1 MIKQLLS
8 FKNAFKGIWYTIKS
22 ESHMR
27 FHMVAGFYVLVFSVF
42 YNFSATQTALLV
54 FLIASIMFA
63 EIINTC
69 IEELCNFV
77 ADRYEPIVKIV
88 KDMAAGAVLVLS
100 IASAIVA
107 IIFFWN
113 IPVIMQ
119 IFSYF
124 AENVFMLILFAISA
138 LFSLVFV
145 IWGPIGIKTG
155 FLRLKFKNKN

>member
-8 FKNAFKGIWYTIKS
+8 FKSAFKGVWYTIKS

-27 FHMVAGFYVLVFSVF
+27 FHMVAGFYVLLFSLFYEFSV
-42 YNFSATQTALLV
+42 SQTALLIL
-54 FLIASIMFA
+54 LIASVMFA

-69 IEELCNFV
+69 LEELCNLV

-100 IASAIVA
+100 IASAIIA

-113 IPVIMQ
+113 VPVIMQ
-119 IFSYF
+119 ILSYF
-124 AENVFMLILFAISA
+124 AKNIFMLVLLIISA
-138 LFSLVFV
+138 VISVVFV
-145 IWGPIGIKTG
+145 ALGPTGIKTV
-155 FLRLKFKNKN
+155 FLSLKFKNKN

>member
-8 FKNAFKGIWYTIKS
+8 FKSAFKGVWYTIKS

-27 FHMVAGFYVLVFSVF
+27 FHMVAGFYVLLFSFF
-42 YNFSATQTALLV
+42 YNFSVSQIALLV
-54 FLIASIMFA
+54 LLIASIMFA

-69 IEELCNFV
+69 IEELCNLV

-100 IASAIVA
+100 IASAIIA

-113 IPVIMQ
+113 VPVIMQ

-124 AENVFMLILFAISA
+124 AKNIFMLVLLIISA
-138 LFSLVFV
+138 LISAIFV
-145 IWGPIGIKTG
+145 ALGPIGIKTV

>member
-8 FKNAFKGIWYTIKS
+8 FKSAFKGVWYTIKS

-27 FHMVAGFYVLVFSVF
+27 FHMVAGFYVLLFSLFYEFSV
-42 YNFSATQTALLV
+42 SQTALLIL
-54 FLIASIMFA
+54 LIASVMFA

-69 IEELCNFV
+69 LEELCNLV

-100 IASAIVA
+100 IASAIIA

-113 IPVIMQ
+113 VPVIMQ
-119 IFSYF
+119 ILSYF
-124 AENVFMLILFAISA
+124 AKNIFMLVLLIISA
-138 LFSLVFV
+138 VISVIFV
-145 IWGPIGIKTG
+145 ALGPTGIKTV

>member
-8 FKNAFKGIWYTIKS
+8 FKSAFKGVWYTIKS

-27 FHMVAGFYVLVFSVF
+27 FDMVEGFYVLIFSLF

-54 FLIASIMFA
+54 FLIASVMFA

-77 ADRYEPIVKIV
+77 ADRYEPVVKIV
-88 KDMAAGAVLVLS
+88 KDMSAGAVLVLS

-107 IIFFWN
+107 ILFFWN

-124 AENVFMLILFAISA
+124 AKNIFMLVLLLISA
-138 LFSLVFV
+138 IVSLIFV
-145 IWGPIGIKTG
+145 VLGPTGIKTG
-155 FLRLKFKNKN
+155 FLRLKLKNKN

>member
-107 IIFFWN
+107 ILFFWN

>member
-8 FKNAFKGIWYTIKS
+8 FKSGFKGVWYTIKS

-27 FHMVAGFYVLVFSVF
+27 FHMVAGFYVLLFSLFYEFSV
-42 YNFSATQTALLV
+42 SQTALLIL
-54 FLIASIMFA
+54 LIASVMFA

-69 IEELCNFV
+69 LEELCNLV

-100 IASAIVA
+100 IASAIIA

-113 IPVIMQ
+113 VPVIMQ
-119 IFSYF
+119 ILSYF
-124 AENVFMLILFAISA
+124 AKNIFMLVLLIISA
-138 LFSLVFV
+138 VISVVFV
-145 IWGPIGIKTG
+145 ALGPTGIKTV

>member
-8 FKNAFKGIWYTIKS
+8 FKSGFKGVWYTIKS

-27 FHMVAGFYVLVFSVF
+27 FHMVAGFYVLLFSLFYEFSV
-42 YNFSATQTALLV
+42 SQTALLIL
-54 FLIASIMFA
+54 LIASVMFA

-69 IEELCNFV
+69 LEELCNLV

-100 IASAIVA
+100 IASAIIA

-113 IPVIMQ
+113 VPVIMQ
-119 IFSYF
+119 ILSYF
-124 AENVFMLILFAISA
+124 AKNIFMLVLLIISA
-138 LFSLVFV
+138 VISVIFV
-145 IWGPIGIKTG
+145 ALGPTGIKTA

>member
-8 FKNAFKGIWYTIKS
+8 FKSGFKGVWYTIKS

-27 FHMVAGFYVLVFSVF
+27 FHMVAGFYVLLFSLFYEFSV
-42 YNFSATQTALLV
+42 SQTALLIL
-54 FLIASIMFA
+54 LIASVMFA

-69 IEELCNFV
+69 LEELCNLV

-100 IASAIVA
+100 IASAIIA
-107 IIFFWN
+107 IIFYWN
-113 IPVIMQ
+113 VPVIMQ
-119 IFSYF
+119 ILSYF
-124 AENVFMLILFAISA
+124 AKNIFMLVLLIISA
-138 LFSLVFV
+138 VISVIFV
-145 IWGPIGIKTG
+145 ALGPTGIKTV

>member
-8 FKNAFKGIWYTIKS
+8 FKSAFKGVWYTIKS

-27 FHMVAGFYVLVFSVF
+27 FHMVAGFYVLLFSLFYEFSV
-42 YNFSATQTALLV
+42 SQTALLIL
-54 FLIASIMFA
+54 LIASVMFA

-69 IEELCNFV
+69 LEELCNLV

-100 IASAIVA
+100 IASAIIA
-107 IIFFWN
+107 IIFYWN
-113 IPVIMQ
+113 VPVIMQ
-119 IFSYF
+119 ILSYF
-124 AENVFMLILFAISA
+124 AKNIFMLVLLIISA
-138 LFSLVFV
+138 VISVVFV
-145 IWGPIGIKTG
+145 ALGPTGIKTA

>member
-8 FKNAFKGIWYTIKS
+8 FKSAFKGVWYTVKS

-27 FHMVAGFYVLVFSVF
+27 FHMVAGFYVMIFSQF
-42 YNFSATQTALLV
+42 YNFSATQTALLI
-54 FLIASIMFA
+54 FLIASVMFA

-69 IEELCNFV
+69 LEELCNLV

-100 IASAIVA
+100 IASAIIA

-113 IPVIMQ
+113 VPVIMQ
-119 IFSYF
+119 ILSYF
-124 AENVFMLILFAISA
+124 AKNIFMLVL
-138 LFSLVFV
+138 LVFSA
-145 IWGPIGIKTG
+145 ILSLIFIALGPTGIKTA
-155 FLRLKFKNKN
+155 FLRFKFKNKN

>member
-1 MIKQLLS
+1 
-8 FKNAFKGIWYTIKS
+8 
-22 ESHMR
+22 
-27 FHMVAGFYVLVFSVF
+27 MVAGFYVLVFSVF

>member
-8 FKNAFKGIWYTIKS
+8 FKSAFKGVWYTIKS

-27 FHMVAGFYVLVFSVF
+27 FHMVAGFYVLLFSLFYEFSV
-42 YNFSATQTALLV
+42 SQTALLIL
-54 FLIASIMFA
+54 LIASVMFA

-69 IEELCNFV
+69 LEELCNLV

-100 IASAIVA
+100 IASAIIA

-113 IPVIMQ
+113 VPVIMQ
-119 IFSYF
+119 ILSYF
-124 AENVFMLILFAISA
+124 AKNIFMLVLLIISA
-138 LFSLVFV
+138 VISVVFV
-145 IWGPIGIKTG
+145 ALGPTGIKTA

>member
-8 FKNAFKGIWYTIKS
+8 FKSAFKGVWYTIKS

-27 FHMVAGFYVLVFSVF
+27 FHMVAGFYVLLFSLFYEFSV
-42 YNFSATQTALLV
+42 SQTALLIL
-54 FLIASIMFA
+54 LIASVMFA

-69 IEELCNFV
+69 LEELCNLV

-100 IASAIVA
+100 IASAIIA

-113 IPVIMQ
+113 VPVIMQ
-119 IFSYF
+119 ILSYF
-124 AENVFMLILFAISA
+124 AKNIFMLVLLIISA
-138 LFSLVFV
+138 VISVIFV
-145 IWGPIGIKTG
+145 ALGPTGIKTA

>member
-8 FKNAFKGIWYTIKS
+8 FKSAFKGVWYTIKS

-27 FHMVAGFYVLVFSVF
+27 FHMVAGFYVLIFSLF
-42 YNFSATQTALLV
+42 YDFSATQTALLV
-54 FLIASIMFA
+54 FLIASVMFA

-69 IEELCNFV
+69 LEELCNLV

-100 IASAIVA
+100 IASAIIA

-113 IPVIMQ
+113 VPVIMQ
-119 IFSYF
+119 ILSYF
-124 AENVFMLILFAISA
+124 AKNIFMLVLLIISA
-138 LFSLVFV
+138 VISVIFV
-145 IWGPIGIKTG
+145 ALGPTGIKTV